1 MVSSGVSM
9 RVWLAAGFVLAAGF
23 LAVTYSSAF
32 SQYLWDED
40 DFVYV
45 SMAVQADSPAY
56 IFQRESHVQEFPRPF
71 THLYLWLIA
80 LISGTLIWP
89 YIFFNLLLYA
99 ASSVLLFRIVHRL
112 SGSLPAG
119 LMAGTFYLLSPCA
132 TDSLYWVAGGATG
145 FLSGFL
151 LLLTVNLYMISLEK
165 GGIRYRVL
173 ALLAALLA
181 MGAKES
187 AFSLPLLLTIVDVTG
202 NGERKGWLKRLLPF
216 YILGLVFAVNILLV
230 QLSYQDD
237 ANLTRYGLSWMI
249 PRNLLHYYIYPLVG
263 AMPPDVGE
271 YTLLKMLV
279 YPVIWIMPVFFGSSR
294 SRKLLL
300 QGFLWT
306 GVSSL
311 PFLPW
316 VMNFQGFVPR
326 VCDIPSRY
334 FNIPSMGAAMIAG
347 GLVLMLRDRFRKKA
361 ASLAMAV
368 LIILTAFA
376 GITWTRENVRAMEFS
391 SDTASCLAQLLRSS
405 HDGTGALYVCY
416 FGFYETRIESY
427 NRMYF
432 DGQLLQVDSF
442 PEYAAEGAKLLC
454 GPKTGPSLW
463 TFQGGEWRL
472 ERRFPSCVDP
482 ERAQEFSTGNGAGGG

>member
-1 MVSSGVSM
+1 MGLSGVSM
-9 RVWLAAGFVLAAGF
+9 KVWMAAGFVIAAGF

-45 SMAVQADSPAY
+45 SMAVHADSPAY
-56 IFQRESHVQEFPRPF
+56 IFQRESNVQEFPRPF

-80 LISGTLIWP
+80 LVSGTAVWP
-89 YIFFNLLLYA
+89 YFLSNLLLYA
-99 ASSVLLFRIVHRL
+99 ASSVLLFRMVHRL
-112 SGSLPAG
+112 SGNLHAG
-119 LMAGTFYLLSPCA
+119 LVAGAFYLLSPCA
-132 TDSLYWVAGGATG
+132 TDNLYWAAAGATG

-151 LLLTVNLYMISLEK
+151 LLLTVNLYMASQGERK
-165 GGIRYRVL
+165 ARYRVL
-173 ALLAALLA
+173 AFLAAVLA

-187 AFSLPLLLTIVDVTG
+187 ALSLPLLLTVVEVTG
-202 NGERKGWLKRLLPF
+202 NGGRKGWLKRLLPF
-216 YILGLVFAVNILLV
+216 YILGLVFAVNVLLV
-230 QLSYQDD
+230 QLSYQNE

-263 AMPPDVGE
+263 AMPPDAGE

-279 YPVIWIMPVFFGSSR
+279 YPAVWIAPAVMGSSR
-294 SRKLLL
+294 TRKLLL
-300 QGFLWT
+300 QGSLWT

-316 VMNFQGFVPR
+316 VMNFQGFLPR

-334 FNIPSMGAAMIAG
+334 FNIPSMGAAMITG
-347 GLVLMLRDRFRKKA
+347 GLVLMLRERFRKPA

-368 LIILTAFA
+368 LLLLTGYA
-376 GITWTRENVRAMEFS
+376 GITWTRENVRVMRFN
-391 SDTASCLAQLLRSS
+391 SDTTSCLARLLRNCW
-405 HDGTGALYVCY
+405 DGTGTLYVCY

-432 DGQLLQVDSF
+432 DGHLVQVDSF
-442 PEYAAEGAKLLC
+442 PGNAAEGDNLLS
-454 GPKTGPSLW
+454 GPKTDPDLW
-463 TFQGGEWRL
+463 TFQGGEWRFS
-472 ERRFPSCVDP
+472 RSFPSCVDP
-482 ERAQEFSTGNGAGGG
+482 ERADEFTSEDGAGRS